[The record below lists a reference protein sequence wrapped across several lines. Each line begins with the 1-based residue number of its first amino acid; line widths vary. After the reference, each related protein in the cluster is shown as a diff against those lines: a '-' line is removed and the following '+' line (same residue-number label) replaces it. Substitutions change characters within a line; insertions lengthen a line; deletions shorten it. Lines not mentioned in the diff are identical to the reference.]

1 MYDMVHSRDVRVS
14 PKNGPSSYTRPSPS
28 PHSFPNLS
36 TAELHEQLDT
46 DLDDIDGWSE
56 ESENIE
62 IYKCTRPLR
71 VKKKKIN
78 FTTGR
83 VVTSKRALFYLSHS
97 SLTYAQTADTDAQP
111 SPGLA
116 PLVHSRLPLPNHLLS
131 SVLAP
136 LDRFL
141 HTHTFPN
148 SFLLS
153 LPHHLHLLCQANTL
167 LLLLWQPSALRG
179 HHPSI
184 SVLVGLRATTLSVR
198 VPPPLFPLHRHLSRA
213 PFQMCTSTTPIIH
226 HQHAHTSENAS
237 LRFLGPHSHLLVH
250 LAKPLNSWVL
260 FHQPPS
266 QKVAQGNMP
275 LLRSSLGNISGP
287 CRTQL

>member
-1 MYDMVHSRDVRVS
+1 MVHTRDIRIS

-56 ESENIE
+56 ESEDIE
-62 IYKCTRPLR
+62 IYRCTRPLR

-83 VVTSKRALFYLSHS
+83 VVTSKLALFYLSHS
-97 SLTYAQTADTDAQP
+97 SLIYVQTADTDAQP
-111 SPGLA
+111 SPGLT
-116 PLVHSRLPLPNHLLS
+116 PLVHSRPPLPNHLLS
-131 SVLAP
+131 SVTHAP
-136 LDRFL
+136 PDSFL

-153 LPHHLHLLCQANTL
+153 LPHHLHLLCQANIL
-167 LLLLWQPSALRG
+167 LLLLWQPSALRD
-179 HHPSI
+179 HHHSI

-198 VPPPLFPLHRHLSRA
+198 VPPHLLPLHRRLSRS
-213 PFQMCTSTTPIIH
+213 PFQTCTSTTPIIH
-226 HQHAHTSENAS
+226 YQHAHTSESAS
-237 LRFLGPHSHLLVH
+237 LRFLGPRYLLAH

-260 FHQPPS
+260 FHQQPS
-266 QKVAQGNMP
+266 QKVVQGNMP
-275 LLRSSLGNISGP
+275 LLHSSLGNISGP
-287 CRTQL
+287 CQTQQ